1 MVAIIL
7 LIILASA
14 LALQILTGG
23 FPVGFFA
30 FPLNVVIL
38 TLWLVCALWLWN
50 SRKKSLLVSYLLSP
64 SATFSSILMLVAA
77 CLYMG
82 FSGNRSFSSSWVFVA
97 IVIHLQTVLMF
108 VILRGWREATPT
120 GARLGPVRIRFVL
133 LHLGMLIA
141 LSSAFWGSPDSRTL
155 RMKVME
161 GIPSNEAYAMDGSPE
176 FLDYELE
183 LKDFDLQT
191 YDNGM
196 PSVYT
201 AEILVA
207 GKAAVL
213 KVNHPF
219 RAAFGENIYLSS
231 YDAEAGSES
240 DYCILQIV
248 REPWKGVTLA
258 GMVMMLAGALLL
270 FIAGPRKRYND
281 ID

>member
-97 IVIHLQTVLMF
+97 IVIYLQTVLMF